1 MSKESTNHFVEKFQI
16 PAWVFNVEEGRIT
29 WANTLGLIHWRADSL
44 LELQERNYKADM
56 SESVLIRL
64 NQYLDDCQTQQKTIF
79 DEWTLYPNGSPR
91 TMKMAFCTFDGPGSE
106 HSMLVQVLDDD
117 IKTDPGSLHGIQ
129 ALLHTSSLISVFD
142 ETETLIYANPA
153 SRAQFT
159 RSDISLSEYIYTTDD
174 YQTVVS
180 SIDKKEYVQ
189 LEAKV
194 NTIEG
199 ERWHSLRVQRCLD
212 PCTGAATWLVS
223 ATDVTEERVAKL
235 ELIRRAYTDSLTG
248 LMNRA
253 AIVTKIDNEI
263 GEDTE
268 QKFSVLFI
276 DIDRFKLINDSLGH
290 RIGDLLL
297 KKIASFL
304 VEVLSISKET
314 ARLSGDEF
322 VVMIR
327 TTDLDVI
334 EDQIQRLISELE
346 VPLRIDSCKLRVS
359 LSIGVSRYPYDSQ
372 NAEGLLQNADI
383 AMQSAKEAK
392 ISYRCFD
399 SELGKSCRKR
409 VSIEADLIN
418 ALDQEEFVLH
428 YQPKI
433 NACDRSVSGVEALVR
448 WIHPDRGVV
457 GPLDFIPVA
466 EETGLIVD
474 IGEWVLRQAI
484 EDQVSWEK
492 LGYKTS
498 VAVNV
503 SPQQF
508 NSQTFPDLVSDILKE
523 NSCAAERLNLEV
535 TESTLCIDEA
545 LVLEILN
552 GLSDLG
558 ITISIDDFGTGYSNL
573 SNLKKYP
580 IDCLKIDRAFV
591 SDPDHS
597 ALLMT
602 ILELGKLMQLRL
614 VAEGVETMQQV
625 EWLTARQCDEFQGF
639 YFSKPLPYQN
649 LVEYLSKHGFGN
661 QPGLAA

>member
-1 MSKESTNHFVEKFQI
+1 MSKESTNQFVEKFQI

-44 LELQERNYKADM
+44 SELQERNFKADM
-56 SESVLIRL
+56 SESVHKRL

-91 TMKMAFCTFDGPGSE
+91 TMKMAFCTFHGPGSE
-106 HSMLVQVLDDD
+106 HSMLIQILDDD

-153 SRAQFT
+153 SRALFT
-159 RSDISLSEYIYTTDD
+159 RPDISLSEYLCTTDD
-174 YQTVVS
+174 YQTVVNS
-180 SIDKKEYVQ
+180 MDKKDYVQ

-194 NTIEG
+194 NTNEG

-212 PCTGAATWLVS
+212 PSTGAATWLVS

-235 ELIRRAYTDSLTG
+235 ELIRQAYTDSLTG
-248 LMNRA
+248 LMNRTA
-253 AIVTKIDNEI
+253 MVEKIDHEI
-263 GEDTE
+263 SSDTE
-268 QKFSVLFI
+268 LNFSMLFI

-290 RIGDLLL
+290 RIGDMLL
-297 KKIASFL
+297 KKIAGML
-304 VEVLSISKET
+304 IEVISVSNEV

-322 VVMIR
+322 VVMVR
-327 TTDLDVI
+327 TADFAVI
-334 EDQIQRLISELE
+334 EIQIQGILRKLEEPLIIENY
-346 VPLRIDSCKLRVS
+346 KLRVS
-359 LSIGVSRYPYDSQ
+359 LSIGVSRFPFDGKDPE
-372 NAEGLLQNADI
+372 NLLQNADI

-392 ISYRCFD
+392 VSYRCFD

-409 VSIEADLIN
+409 HAIEADLIN
-418 ALDQEEFVLH
+418 ALEQQEFVLH

-433 NACDRSVSGVEALVR
+433 NAYDRLVSGVEALVR
-448 WIHPDRGVV
+448 WIHPERGMIS
-457 GPLDFIPVA
+457 PLDFIPVA

-492 LGYKTS
+492 LGYETS

-503 SPQQF
+503 SPLQF
-508 NSQTFPDLVSDILKE
+508 NSQTFPDLVSDVLKE
-523 NSCAAERLNLEV
+523 NGCQAQRLNLEI
-535 TESTLCIDEA
+535 TESSLCTNEA

-552 GLSDLG
+552 GLSSLG

-573 SNLKKYP
+573 SNLQKFP
-580 IDCLKIDRAFV
+580 IDCLKIDRVFV

-597 ALLMT
+597 ALLLT
-602 ILELGKLMQLRL
+602 ILELGKLMNLKL
-614 VAEGVETMQQV
+614 VAEGVETVEQV
-625 EWLTARQCDEFQGF
+625 EWLKARQCDEFQGF
-639 YFSKPLPYQN
+639 YFSKPLPYEK
-649 LVEYLSKHGFGN
+649 LVEYFSAEDLKYL
-661 QPGLAA
+661 PGRAA